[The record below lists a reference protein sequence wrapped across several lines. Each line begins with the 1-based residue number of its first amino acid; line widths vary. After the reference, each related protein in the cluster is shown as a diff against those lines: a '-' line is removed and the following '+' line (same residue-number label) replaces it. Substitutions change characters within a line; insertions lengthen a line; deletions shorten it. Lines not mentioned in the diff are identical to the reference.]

1 LSSTPIKKQKA
12 KTSEREKHM
21 NEKIKIVVIGG
32 TGLIGTKVVNNLRRR
47 GHEVLAASPKSG
59 VNTFTGEGLAEA
71 LRGAQVVVD
80 VANAPSWE
88 DKAVMEFFQTAGR
101 NLLAAE
107 KAAGVRHH
115 VALSIV
121 GADRLPASGYLRAKV
136 AQENLIK
143 ASGIPFT
150 IVRSGQFFEF
160 AKGIVQSATEGQ
172 TVRLSPGLMQPI
184 ASDDVAAALTGL
196 ALAEPSNDTIEI
208 AGPEPIRM
216 DELARR
222 YLSATRDPRKVTTDV
237 HALYFGTELND
248 QSLTPGDKARLG
260 PTRFEEWLSR
270 STAQK
275 AA

>member
-1 LSSTPIKKQKA
+1 MDK
-12 KTSEREKHM
+12 
-21 NEKIKIVVIGG
+21 KIKIVVIGG
-32 TGLIGTKVVNNLRRR
+32 TGLIGTKVVNNLRKR
-47 GHEVLAASPKSG
+47 GQEVVAASPSSG
-59 VNTFTGEGLAEA
+59 VNTFTGDGLAEA
-71 LRGAQVVVD
+71 LTDTQVVVD

-107 KAAGVRHH
+107 AADGVRHH

-121 GADRLPASGYLRAKV
+121 GADRLSGSGYLRAKV

-150 IVRSGQFFEF
+150 IVRSTQFFEF

-172 TVRLSPGLMQPI
+172 TVRLSPALMQPI

-196 ALAEPSNDTIEI
+196 ALAEPLNDPIEI

-216 DELARR
+216 DEIARR
-222 YLSATRDPRKVTTDV
+222 FLSATRDPRNVTTDV

-248 QSLTPGDKARLG
+248 RSLIPGNKARLA
-260 PTRFEEWLSR
+260 PTRFDEWLSR
-270 STAQK
+270 YTAQK